1 MGEPDDSGTGRCIG
15 TLNGVAR
22 WIGQE
27 LAVSGEVADPNGAGH
42 TYFAAM
48 ESDGGQAPTFFDGE
62 TSSINTFWA
71 AVERLFRP
79 ARPCSDGDRLV

>member
-1 MGEPDDSGTGRCIG
+1 M
-15 TLNGVAR
+15 
-22 WIGQE
+22 
-27 LAVSGEVADPNGAGH
+27 SGEVADPNGAGH